1 MSYLEKCTSSE
12 KVLAFMEKLEKAIIQ
27 QNQKSQEKDK
37 KPSTPQKSWIL
48 LLIIIGLV
56 VVVSLVIIIKLRYKE
71 KKSG

>member
-37 KPSTPQKSWIL
+37 KPSTPQKS
-48 LLIIIGLV
+48 
-56 VVVSLVIIIKLRYKE
+56 
-71 KKSG
+71 